1 MEAEKT
7 KKARKPRKQPK
18 VHDEVVGSW
27 QDRPAYE
34 RFQHWKPHIENITI
48 KIKENNKLTH
58 RDVSALVDSMKIT
71 EMVGFEN
78 IESTIKFKISYGNKV
93 MLEEF

>member
-1 MEAEKT
+1 
-7 KKARKPRKQPK
+7 
-18 VHDEVVGSW
+18 
-27 QDRPAYE
+27 
-34 RFQHWKPHIENITI
+34 
-48 KIKENNKLTH
+48 
-58 RDVSALVDSMKIT
+58 MKIT

>member
-1 MEAEKT
+1 VNE
-7 KKARKPRKQPK
+7 
-18 VHDEVVGSW
+18 
-27 QDRPAYE
+27 
-34 RFQHWKPHIENITI
+34 WKPHIENITI